1 MDLAK
6 QRGLKVKDL
15 GKDKI
20 EISGNQKV
28 VMAITLAVQKKD
40 VKINEEVEL
49 DESLLPLF
57 FALYGVGAM
66 VVLPGLIVY
75 DMMLRNKGSNLDDK
89 VSKVVGNLVSK
100 FKKDKN
106 YKPTSAE
113 IDAAKKLEKEAKSK
127 EPNIFKKAME
137 KLKSIKSKSEEVDI
151 QEDGHLDKVNP
162 AAVKKKFKDRKDK
175 DIDNDGDVDSTD
187 KYLHKRRKAISKAM
201 GEEIIETLDE
211 LSPDLLRLMEID
223 IAKRL
228 AVLKR
233 AQSRTDAA
241 GAAAAKADKRDA
253 NVKKGMMP
261 KAGSAA
267 DKADIKYRASK
278 ARQDRLKRNVATA
291 QDREAEREYQAQKR
305 KRMSQGENY
314 DIGTPENTM
323 AKLDATPGQSQDDW
337 QRQVDT
343 MQKKNASMREALA
356 KIWGMGEGHNPFKT
370 EGGHLPSEK
379 KKKDEDKTMTG
390 KPMTKV
396 NIDPDMKE
404 VKVGKKN
411 VR

>member
-1 MDLAK
+1 MSYNSKYFDRKPNSLENAVLDAVNGVINEASVTTDLDDDPKLFK
-6 QRGLKVKDL
+6 QIERMGVKVKKN
-15 GKDKI
+15 GKPQDGYQ
-20 EISGNQKV
+20 EVTLSGPQAK
-28 VMAITLAVQKKD
+28 
-40 VKINEEVEL
+40 
-49 DESLLPLF
+49 
-57 FALYGVGAM
+57 
-66 VVLPGLIVY
+66 
-75 DMMLRNKGSNLDDK
+75 
-89 VSKVVGNLVSK
+89 
-100 FKKDKN
+100 
-106 YKPTSAE
+106 
-113 IDAAKKLEKEAKSK
+113 IDAANKKLNLLPEAKD
-127 EPNIFKKAME
+127 M
-137 KLKSIKSKSEEVDI
+137 
-151 QEDGHLDKVNP
+151 DKVNP
-162 AAVKKKFKDRKDK
+162 DAVKKKFKDRKDK

-356 KIWGMGEGHNPFKT
+356 KVWGVGEGHNPFK
-370 EGGHLPSEK
+370 EDEHSPDEK
-379 KKKDEDKTMTG
+379 KKKVKIDTKTMTG
-390 KPMTKV
+390 KPITKV
-396 NIDPDMKE
+396 EVDPDMKE

-411 VR
+411 VSMREALAKVWGMDEGASPFGKKPLTKEEKHGKTMTGQKPTKVEVEPKMEKK